1 MIEELKRRWL
11 GAGVESGDTILVHS
25 NIKRTLVEFR
35 RAGHPITPD
44 DILQS
49 FLETIGS
56 KGTLLLPLFNFD
68 FASGVPFDIKNTPSQ
83 MGALT
88 EAGRLHKE
96 AVRTGHPIYSFA
108 VIGDKSKDF
117 ESVDNESGY
126 SDESPFGILRKMN
139 GKIASLDL
147 DDQNSMTFHH
157 HVEEVKRV
165 DYRYFK
171 TFISGYKGWDG
182 ISKEKSYKL
191 YVRDLER
198 GVLTDVNPAG
208 DLLWEHGLYKGD
220 KPKTGSGLRVVKSQQ
235 MFEFVENLIDQGMA
249 LGNLYSIESKE

>member
-1 MIEELKRRWL
+1 MLEDLKRKWL
-11 GAGVESGDTILVHS
+11 GAGIEPGDTVLVHS
-25 NIKRTLVEFR
+25 NIKRTLIEFR
-35 RAGHPITPD
+35 GAGHVISPD

-49 FLETIGS
+49 FLDALGP

-68 FASGVPFDIKNTPSQ
+68 FASGAPFDIRNTPSR

-108 VIGDKSKDF
+108 VIGDKSNVF
-117 ESVDNESGY
+117 ENVDNESGY
-126 SDESPFGILRKMN
+126 SEDSPFGILKRLN

-147 DDQNSMTFHH
+147 DDQNSMTFYH

-171 TFISGYKGWDG
+171 SFTASYTDRNGALG
-182 ISKEKSYKL
+182 EKSYKL

-208 DLLWEHGLYKGD
+208 ELLWSHGLYKGD
-220 KPKTGSGLRVVKSQQ
+220 RPRIGSGLRVIESRK
-235 MFEFVENLIDQGMA
+235 MFEFVGDLIDQGKA
-249 LGNLYSIESKE
+249 LGALYSIERR